1 MDGCDGIATHTE
13 ECYKNAFINTN
24 AAMRASEIDDT
35 LSGTTAIAIV
45 VKGNVLYVGNVGDS
59 RAIVASMVNGRP
71 KVSPLS
77 SDQTPFRKDERD
89 RLRLK
94 GAKIMTLDQIDGTE
108 PMHDNWNNMGG
119 DEIDEVGDPPRVWD
133 STQEKPGCAFTR
145 SIGDACAEQVGVFAV
160 GNVLIMMLN
169 VVIIVA
175 FLGLCR
181 SLKYYRGV

>member
-1 MDGCDGIATHTE
+1 MIKELKRLDGCASIATHTQ
-13 ECYKNAFINTN
+13 ECYKKAFVRTN

-35 LSGTTAIAIV
+35 LSGTTAITIV
-45 VKGNVLYVGNVGDS
+45 VKGRVLYVGNVGDS
-59 RAIVASMVNGRP
+59 RAIIASMVNGRA

-94 GAKIMTLDQIDGTE
+94 GARIMTLDQIDGTE
-108 PMHDNWNNMGG
+108 PMHDNWNSMGG

-133 STQEKPGCAFTR
+133 SSKEKPGCAFTR

-160 GNVLIMMLN
+160 RNVLTLLLHGYYMS
-169 VVIIVA
+169 VI
-175 FLGLCR
+175 FLL
-181 SLKYYRGV
+181 